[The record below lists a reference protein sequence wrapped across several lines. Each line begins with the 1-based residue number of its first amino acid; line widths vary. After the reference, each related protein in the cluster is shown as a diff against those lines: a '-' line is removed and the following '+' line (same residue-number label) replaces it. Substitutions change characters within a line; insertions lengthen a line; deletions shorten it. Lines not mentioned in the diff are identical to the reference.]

1 MDDRNTTDW
10 ITDWLGLYI
19 LNDFSRFE
27 YQSLRTY
34 EYVYTAWYKIFC
46 YIPRLSL
53 NKTSTV
59 ICWFLVTCLWWN
71 SSVSRPNTSAQL
83 LPARRRQQ
91 HVFAIWLRAVA
102 SMRQDHFG
110 PRLTSWRKMPRKV
123 LKRAFQ
129 SLEISKYSG
138 GGACPHTLLSALET
152 CLVLFL
158 SLATAL
164 RLLKD
169 RSNNKALNAS
179 LTLA

>member
-34 EYVYTAWYKIFC
+34 EYVNTAWYKIFC

-71 SSVSRPNTSAQL
+71 SSVSRPNTSAPL

-91 HVFAIWLRAVA
+91 HVFAIWLRAAA

-110 PRLTSWRKMPRKV
+110 PRLTSWKEK
-123 LKRAFQ
+123 
-129 SLEISKYSG
+129 SISEPLDFKIFWG
-138 GGACPHTLLSALET
+138 GHALIP
-152 CLVLFL
+152 
-158 SLATAL
+158 SYL
-164 RLLKD
+164 RLKL
-169 RSNNKALNAS
+169 AS
-179 LTLA
+179 SCS